1 MKSKFYSYV
10 ISVLFFL
17 SAATAM
23 AQDEESLMTY
33 DLATSAMDAAEAY
46 AREQGWNVTILIT
59 DQNNN
64 PVMLRRID
72 GAVLDIVEV
81 FKIDDVGRVE
91 EIWAL

>member
-10 ISVLFFL
+10 ISVLL
-17 SAATAM
+17 LLPTATTL
-23 AQDEESLMTY
+23 AQNEESLMTY

-72 GAVLDIVEV
+72 GA
-81 FKIDDVGRVE
+81 
-91 EIWAL
+91 